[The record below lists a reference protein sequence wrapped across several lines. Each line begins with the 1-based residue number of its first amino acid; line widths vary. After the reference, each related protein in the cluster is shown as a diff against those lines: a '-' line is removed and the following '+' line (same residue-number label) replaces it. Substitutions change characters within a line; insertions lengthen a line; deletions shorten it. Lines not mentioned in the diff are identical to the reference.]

1 MLSVEGVHAGYGPVP
16 VLEGVSLAVA
26 AGRFV
31 AVVGPNGAGKTTL
44 FKTISGIVR
53 PSAGRITFDGTD
65 LAGLPP
71 SRRAHL
77 GIAHVP
83 EGRQVFPS
91 MTVMENLEMGAY
103 TDAGRAAWTENLE
116 RIMTWFP
123 VLGERPGQA
132 AGTLSGVV
140 NVNTASAAELQ
151 LLPGVGEARA
161 RAIVA
166 ERKSRGGFRRVDD
179 LVEVKG
185 IGDSLLERLRP
196 FLTLSG
202 QTTAPVSYTHLTLP
216 TIYSV

>member
-1 MLSVEGVHAGYGPVP
+1 MQHGTT
-16 VLEGVSLAVA
+16 
-26 AGRFV
+26 
-31 AVVGPNGAGKTTL
+31 NG
-44 FKTISGIVR
+44 
-53 PSAGRITFDGTD
+53 
-65 LAGLPP
+65 
-71 SRRAHL
+71 RRAGVGGL
-77 GIAHVP
+77 V
-83 EGRQVFPS
+83 RS
-91 MTVMENLEMGAY
+91 GA
-103 TDAGRAAWTENLE
+103 
-116 RIMTWFP
+116 
-123 VLGERPGQA
+123 VLVALLALLATGGAQA

-202 QTTAPVSYTHLTLP
+202 QTTAQVR
-216 TIYSV
+216 